1 VHASLPE
8 LISRVTTE
16 EADRV
21 ELSTESLPL
30 KRYEETARRLLIL
43 VALYAIPA
51 IVVMHSV
58 DDYDIWWHLRTG
70 QWIVEHKALPTT
82 DPFSTFGQ
90 GKPWAAYSWLF
101 EVCIYGLYQKLG
113 LSGILLYRIVMSYA
127 VAVAI
132 HRFVTKRE
140 PRFVVASVWS
150 SLAFLSV
157 APLMTERP
165 WLLTIILFTVTLDN
179 VLELRSGR
187 NTRTVWLLPL
197 LYAIWANVQIQFV
210 YGLFLL
216 VLASAELPIT
226 RILGGLV
233 PGADVD
239 RPSTQTW
246 WRLVALTV
254 CCLLATLFNPYH
266 VRLYGIVL
274 DFAAQSRAYKLISE
288 LQAMD
293 FRDVTSWTVL
303 TLSFAASFAL
313 GRQRLSIFK
322 GLLLIS
328 AAYLAFRSQR
338 DIWFMVLTAVAILT
352 DGGSARRLVTDRFTM
367 TRSRVIL
374 VVAGVIMVLAVLGWE
389 RGLSPKHLEEAVG
402 DKFPAKAA
410 AFIEEHGYR
419 GPLFNHF
426 DWGGYLIWRL
436 PTLPVS
442 MDGRMNVHDGD
453 RILHSCQ
460 TWNGMSGWD
469 SDVELEA
476 ARLVLAQSHLPLVSS
491 LRHDPRFELVYEDQL
506 AVVFV
511 ARSARPPGSS

>member
-1 VHASLPE
+1 MTRSNDKPIHLTKPSGTTSDLVEIRPVHASLPE
-8 LISRVTTE
+8 PISRVPTE

-51 IVVMHSV
+51 IVVMHPV

-90 GKPWAAYSWLF
+90 GKPWVAYSWLF
-101 EVCIYGLYQKLG
+101 EVCIYELYQKLG

-150 SLAFLSV
+150 ILAFLSV

-165 WLLTIILFTVTLDN
+165 WLLTIILFTLTLDN

-197 LYAIWANVQIQFV
+197 LYAIWANLHIQFV

-233 PGADVD
+233 PGVDVD

-254 CCLLATLFNPYH
+254 CCFLATLFNPYH

-274 DFAAQSRAYKLISE
+274 DFAAQSGAYKLIGE

-293 FRDVTSWTVL
+293 FRDVTNWTVL

-313 GRQRLSIFK
+313 GHNGSLYS
-322 GLLLIS
+322 
-328 AAYLAFRSQR
+328 R
-338 DIWFMVLTAVAILT
+338 D
-352 DGGSARRLVTDRFTM
+352 
-367 TRSRVIL
+367 
-374 VVAGVIMVLAVLGWE
+374 
-389 RGLSPKHLEEAVG
+389 
-402 DKFPAKAA
+402 
-410 AFIEEHGYR
+410 
-419 GPLFNHF
+419 
-426 DWGGYLIWRL
+426 
-436 PTLPVS
+436 
-442 MDGRMNVHDGD
+442 
-453 RILHSCQ
+453 SC
-460 TWNGMSGWD
+460 
-469 SDVELEA
+469 
-476 ARLVLAQSHLPLVSS
+476 
-491 LRHDPRFELVYEDQL
+491 
-506 AVVFV
+506 
-511 ARSARPPGSS
+511 